1 MSGSFRPNP
10 DFSTAPVFPIYI
22 LSFLPHAPG
31 QGVTLEGNGSAGGA
45 SGLCSSSSTKAKTL
59 SRPMWELRAAMLH
72 TAGWLGLLSWLR
84 WPQPEREPRAL
95 PRQAQGGTACT
106 REPGAPRLLSRQL
119 GADVTSAQSATGGD
133 TCNSR
138 TQRAAS
144 VGTSRAMDRAR
155 EGSVS
160 AGARTETSQEGA

>member
-1 MSGSFRPNP
+1 MLLGKGSPWRATAAQKEPLASAALAAPRPKPFPGRCGSSRRQCCTWLGGWVSSHGCAAPSWSGSPEPSPARHREGPP
-10 DFSTAPVFPIYI
+10 
-22 LSFLPHAPG
+22 APG
-31 QGVTLEGNGSAGGA
+31 S
-45 SGLCSSSSTKAKTL
+45 
-59 SRPMWELRAAMLH
+59 
-72 TAGWLGLLSWLR
+72 
-84 WPQPEREPRAL
+84 
-95 PRQAQGGTACT
+95 

-155 EGSVS
+155 ERSVS
-160 AGARTETSQEGA
+160 AGARRETSQEGA